1 MKRFAYILILLLGIT
16 ALAMP
21 PQDDVTRSGG
31 RPAQRNRTVGGGD
44 DTPDGLAHGARPA
57 RGARPVRG
65 AIQGDS
71 AKNQPKAQPKAQPR
85 SLKVEDETIPD
96 SLLNARWRIQPTAPI
111 LYHYLDSSALDLRMP
126 ENIKQEAVYNDSLNL

>member
-44 DTPDGLAHGARPA
+44 DKPDGPSRGVPGA
-57 RGARPVRG
+57 RGARLARG
-65 AIQGDS
+65 AAQSDS
-71 AKNQPKAQPKAQPR
+71 AKTLPKAQPKAQPR
-85 SLKVEDETIPD
+85 TLTVADETIDAAPAEYVD
-96 SLLNARWRIQPTAPI
+96 LSKLVTKTNA
-111 LYHYLDSSALDLRMP
+111 L
-126 ENIKQEAVYNDSLNL
+126 